1 MEGAEVFYGH
11 VDPYASR
18 ERHPSRARKHRSWQI
33 STLKKLSSQRLGE
46 NYELHEKYI
55 NPTLVKVFRTI
66 SFDKVYTKAKGQYL
80 WDKEGNRYLDM
91 LSGFGVYSIG
101 RNHPQVA
108 QVIRDVLDL
117 DLPNMVQM
125 DCAFLAGLLAEA
137 LIKRTPPH
145 LDAVFFCNSGTEAVE
160 ASLKFARAAT
170 GRSKFAYLDHG
181 WHGLS
186 LGSLAIMGN
195 EEFREGFGEMLP
207 GVEVPY
213 GDLEALEKVLAKK
226 DIAALA
232 VECIQGK
239 GVRVPPADYLPG
251 AQALCR
257 KYGTLFFCDEV
268 QTGYGRTGK
277 LFSFQHWNLEPDII
291 STSKAL
297 SGGYVPVGAM
307 ITRRSIYQKV
317 FNRMDRCWVHSSSFG
332 RNNLG
337 MAVGLAMLH
346 VLDEEKLVE
355 RSATQGQKLHRC
367 HQWIEVQTRNADGSA
382 RQGLHDRHRVPRTE
396 EPEVEDSVEDDP
408 CGARRFIRADA
419 GDAAFEKHH
428 VLTQVSG
435 NHGDIIRILPPF
447 VITDEDIQYFVKAL
461 DDVLSDCYKLPGP
474 MWDLGANLVKAAMRN
489 KSEKQPEPAR
499 RRMSA

>member
-1 MEGAEVFYGH
+1 MRSFDLKQVVAE
-11 VDPYASR
+11 
-18 ERHPSRARKHRSWQI
+18 
-33 STLKKLSSQRLGE
+33 RLGE

-66 SFDKVYTKAKGQYL
+66 GFDRVYTKAKGQYL
-80 WDKEGNRYLDM
+80 WDKDGNRYLDM

-125 DCAFLAGLLAEA
+125 DCAFMAGLLAEA
-137 LIKRTPPH
+137 LVKRCPPH

-181 WHGLS
+181 WHGLT

-195 EEFREGFGEMLP
+195 EEFRENFGEMLP
-207 GVEVPY
+207 GVQVPY
-213 GDLEALEKVLAKK
+213 GDLEALEKALTKK

-232 VECIQGK
+232 VECVQGK
-239 GVRVPPADYLPG
+239 GVRIPADDYLPA

-277 LFSFQHWNLEPDII
+277 LFSFEHWNLEPDII

-307 ITRRSIYQKV
+307 ITRRAIYQKV

-337 MAVGLAMLH
+337 MAVGLATLH
-346 VLDEEKLVE
+346 ILDEEKLVE
-355 RSATQGQKLHRC
+355 RSATQGQKLLDAINALKAKHEVLMEARGKGC
-367 HQWIEVQTRNADGSA
+367 MIGIEFHEPKSLKMKMAWKMIHAAHDGLFA
-382 RQGLHDRHRVPRTE
+382 QMVVMPLL
-396 EPEVEDSVEDDP
+396 
-408 CGARRFIRADA
+408 
-419 GDAAFEKHH
+419 EKHH

-447 VITDEDIQYFVKAL
+447 VITDEDIAYFVRAL

-474 MWDLGANLVKAAMRN
+474 MWDLGANLVKAALAN
-489 KSEKQPEPAR
+489 KGGKKADREPVGAER
-499 RRMSA
+499 

>member
-1 MEGAEVFYGH
+1 VTVLGLPG
-11 VDPYASR
+11 SL
-18 ERHPSRARKHRSWQI
+18 ARYNVVGVMSDLNIKQI
-33 STLKKLSSQRLGE
+33 VSQRLGE

-55 NPTLVKVFRTI
+55 NPILVKVFRTI
-66 SFDKVYTKAKGQYL
+66 GFDRVYTKAKGQYL
-80 WDKEGNRYLDM
+80 WDKDGNRYLDM

-108 QVIRDVLDL
+108 QAIRDVLDL

-125 DCAFLAGLLAEA
+125 DCAFMAGLLAEA
-137 LIKRTPPH
+137 LVKRCPPH

-181 WHGLS
+181 WHGLT

-195 EEFREGFGEMLP
+195 EEFRENFGEMLP
-207 GVEVPY
+207 GVQVPY
-213 GDLEALEKVLAKK
+213 GDLEALEKALAKK

-232 VECIQGK
+232 VECVQGK
-239 GVRVPPADYLPG
+239 GVRIPADDYLPA

-307 ITRRSIYQKV
+307 ITRRAIYQKV

-337 MAVGLAMLH
+337 MAVGLATLH
-346 VLDEEKLVE
+346 ILDEENLVE
-355 RSATQGQKLHRC
+355 RSATQGQKLLDAINALKAKHEVLMEARGKGC
-367 HQWIEVQTRNADGSA
+367 MIGIEFHEPKSLKMKVAWKMIHAAHDGLFA
-382 RQGLHDRHRVPRTE
+382 QMVVMPLL
-396 EPEVEDSVEDDP
+396 
-408 CGARRFIRADA
+408 
-419 GDAAFEKHH
+419 EKHH

-447 VITDEDIQYFVKAL
+447 VITDEDIECFVHAL

-474 MWDLGANLVKAAMRN
+474 MWDLGANLMKAALAN
-489 KSEKQPEPAR
+489 KGGKKAEREPVGAER
-499 RRMSA
+499 